1 MDMHAHIPGLQGTV
15 ATLVVVMAI
24 LAVVTAIP
32 VGVMAILVA
41 AMDTLVGVTAILVG
55 VTEEGVMGMGS
66 PVMRLI
72 VGVVMER

>member
-41 AMDTLVGVTAILVG
+41 AMDTLVGVT
-55 VTEEGVMGMGS
+55 EEGVMGMGS

>member
-15 ATLVVVMAI
+15 ATLVV
-24 LAVVTAIP
+24 
-32 VGVMAILVA
+32 VMAILVA

>member
-1 MDMHAHIPGLQGTV
+1 MDMHVHIPGLQGTV

-41 AMDTLVGVTAILVG
+41 AMDTLVEATAILVG
-55 VTEEGVMGMGS
+55 VTAEGGMGMGS
-66 PVMRLI
+66 PVMRLT
-72 VGVVMER
+72 VGVVTER